1 MLILQ
6 WMAYCVLISA
16 CVFAVAGV
24 VDRLQRARG
33 HSTRG
38 VWVVALIL
46 SATLS
51 IAVALRPRTAVPAPS
66 TASVAVGGALPK
78 VVAASSP
85 VDADN
90 VVLLLWFFGSVS
102 TFGLLAIGVAQ
113 LNASRRRAPRAMLSG
128 REVAI
133 TESVGPG
140 AVAFGA
146 PKILVPRWAIDLAP
160 AGIDL
165 LIAHEDEHVRS
176 HDAVIALAA
185 TLPVVLM
192 PWNPALWW
200 GVRRLRTA
208 MEVDCDA
215 RVLRHGHNVKQY
227 GELLLHIAGR
237 GRTAGLPVLLP
248 FFNST
253 HQLQHRI
260 LAMTSSHTLSRG
272 KTALLMVAGASAIF
286 VACETRRPE
295 PLAPISDV
303 VIADGKASQL
313 KMTEEEAASRKR
325 ALAEQLA
332 AGQGGGTYTVRPDTD
347 VVLIVRDASGTVLH
361 KGPMAGARLHMAS
374 IPSDQIERV
383 EVIKRKDALPAE
395 AKGGVIHVDLKPG
408 SDWTV
413 AKAEALGRAKQAVE
427 QDMVQMKRDEAERT
441 LGGVLK
447 LRVKPDT
454 SK

>member
-33 HSTRG
+33 QGTRG
-38 VWVVALIL
+38 VWVVALL
-46 SATLS
+46 VCAALS
-51 IAVALRPRTAVPAPS
+51 IAVALRPRPAVPAAP
-66 TASVAVGGALPK
+66 AGNLVVRGAAPTDT
-78 VVAASSP
+78 VVASP
-85 VDADN
+85 VDADD
-90 VVLLLWFFGSVS
+90 VVLLLWFIASAS
-102 TFGLLAIGVAQ
+102 TFGLLAIGFAQ
-113 LNASRRRAPRAMLSG
+113 LNASRRRARRAMLSG

-133 TESVGPG
+133 TESIGRG
-140 AVAFGA
+140 AVAFGE
-146 PKILVPRWAIDLAP
+146 PKILVPRWAIELAP

-176 HDAVIALAA
+176 HDAVVALVA

-215 RVLRHGHNVKQY
+215 RVLRRGHNVKQY
-227 GELLLHIAGR
+227 GELLLQIAGR

-272 KTALLMVAGASAIF
+272 KTALLVVAGASAII

-313 KMTEEEAASRKR
+313 KMTEEEAAARKR
-325 ALAEQLA
+325 ALAEELT
-332 AGQGGGTYTVRPDTD
+332 AGQAGTVRLSPMNGT
-347 VVLIVRDASGTVLH
+347 VLIVRDANGTVVH
-361 KGPMAGARLHMAS
+361 KGLMADAKSHMAS
-374 IPSDQIERV
+374 IPTDQIERV
-383 EVIKRKDALPAE
+383 EVIKGKAALPE
-395 AKGGVIHVDLKPG
+395 NAKDGVINVSLKPG
-408 SDWTV
+408 STWTSADAELLGKAMQSGDSGV
-413 AKAEALGRAKQAVE
+413 ARKARSQVE
-427 QDMVQMKRDEAERT
+427 GNLA
-441 LGGVLK
+441 GVLK
-447 LRVKPDT
+447 MRTTSDTLR
-454 SK
+454 

>member
-146 PKILVPRWAIDLAP
+146 PKILVPRWAI
-160 AGIDL
+160 
-165 LIAHEDEHVRS
+165 EDRKS
-176 HDAVIALAA
+176 
-185 TLPVVLM
+185 VV
-192 PWNPALWW
+192 
-200 GVRRLRTA
+200 
-208 MEVDCDA
+208 
-215 RVLRHGHNVKQY
+215 
-227 GELLLHIAGR
+227 
-237 GRTAGLPVLLP
+237 
-248 FFNST
+248 
-253 HQLQHRI
+253 
-260 LAMTSSHTLSRG
+260 
-272 KTALLMVAGASAIF
+272 
-286 VACETRRPE
+286 
-295 PLAPISDV
+295 
-303 VIADGKASQL
+303 
-313 KMTEEEAASRKR
+313 
-325 ALAEQLA
+325 
-332 AGQGGGTYTVRPDTD
+332 
-347 VVLIVRDASGTVLH
+347 
-361 KGPMAGARLHMAS
+361 
-374 IPSDQIERV
+374 
-383 EVIKRKDALPAE
+383 
-395 AKGGVIHVDLKPG
+395 
-408 SDWTV
+408 
-413 AKAEALGRAKQAVE
+413 
-427 QDMVQMKRDEAERT
+427 
-441 LGGVLK
+441 
-447 LRVKPDT
+447 
-454 SK
+454 